1 MKAVFTTK
9 VGSGYDDIV
18 EKQYHFP
25 STYLAQVEK
34 AVGDLI
40 AYYEPRRQADAAAG
54 GRQAYFAMARV
65 VSIESDSRRD
75 GHYYARLGDFLDFDR
90 PVPFRTDHGYFES
103 MLQRA
108 DGGTSKGAFGRSV
121 RNISDEEFALIVAA
135 GFPLDIGPDVQ
146 SQERMAGLEE
156 PPVAFAR
163 PVVEVTGTRL
173 FRDRAFAR
181 HIQCAYSRTCAMTGL
196 QIINGGGRPEAQAAH
211 IQPIARDGDDSVRNG
226 IALSSTLHWMFDRGL
241 ISVDTDYRILIAP
254 TGVPDAIRRLINPT
268 GRLFVPKEVHARPHP
283 HYLRF
288 HRQNV
293 FKG

>member
-9 VGSGYDDIV
+9 IGSGYDDIL

-25 STYLAQVEK
+25 STYLTQVER

-40 AYYEPRRQADAAAG
+40 VYYEPRRQADAAVG
-54 GRQAYFAMARV
+54 GRQAYFAVARV
-65 VSIESDSRRD
+65 LSIESDSSLN

-90 PVPFRTDHGYFES
+90 SVPFRNDNGYFES

-108 DGGTSKGAFGRSV
+108 DGRTNKGAFGRSV

-135 GFPLDIGPDVQ
+135 GFPMDVESDAQ
-146 SQERMAGLEE
+146 SHGAGLYE
-156 PPVAFAR
+156 PPVDFVR
-163 PVVEVTGTRL
+163 PLVEVTGTRL

-181 HIQCAYSRTCAMTGL
+181 HVHLAYNQTCAMTGL

-211 IQPIARDGDDSVRNG
+211 IQPVARAGDDSVRNG
-226 IALSSTLHWMFDRGL
+226 IALSSTFHWMFDRGL
-241 ISVDTDYRILIAP
+241 ISVDSDYRVLIAS
-254 TGVPDAIRRLINPT
+254 TGVPDAIRRLINPS
-268 GRLFVPKEVHARPHP
+268 GRLVVPKEQQARPHP
-283 HYLRF
+283 HYLNF
-288 HRQNV
+288 HQQNI

>member
-9 VGSGYDDIV
+9 LGSGYDDIV

-25 STYLAQVEK
+25 ATYLAQVEN

-40 AYYEPRRQADAAAG
+40 VYYEPRRQADAATG

-65 VSIESDSRRD
+65 VSVDTDSSRNH
-75 GHYYARLGDFLDFDR
+75 HYYARLADFLDFDR
-90 PVPFRTDHGYFES
+90 AVPFRAEERYFES
-103 MLQRA
+103 ILQRA
-108 DGGTSKGAFGRSV
+108 DGETNKGAFGRSV
-121 RNISDEEFALIVAA
+121 RSITDEEFDLILAA
-135 GFPLDIGPDVQ
+135 GFPMDV
-146 SQERMAGLEE
+146 GLELPSNEHGPGLYE
-156 PPVAFAR
+156 PPAAFAR
-163 PVVEVTGTRL
+163 PVIEVTGTRL

-181 HIQCAYSRTCAMTGL
+181 HIQLAYNRTCAMTGL

-211 IQPIARDGDDSVRNG
+211 IQPVARDGDDSVRNG

-241 ISVDTDYRILIAP
+241 ISVDTDYRILLAP

-268 GRLFVPKEVHARPHP
+268 GKLVLPNNAHAHPHP
-283 HYLRF
+283 HYLSF